1 MAANIAGTS
10 PLSESNLS
18 RPVACK
24 RCRGRRTYCSK
35 EQPICASCREGNHE
49 CVYESGRKIVVS
61 ESYLRDLEAKLK
73 SYEANS
79 APAAPQPPP
88 VSRKNDPELDVN
100 PLMDN
105 FANLVISPS
114 GKHHY
119 LGSSS
124 STILG

>member
-1 MAANIAGTS
+1 MSVSMSLVVKSWSQKA
-10 PLSESNLS
+10 
-18 RPVACK
+18 
-24 RCRGRRTYCSK
+24 
-35 EQPICASCREGNHE
+35 ICET
-49 CVYESGRKIVVS
+49 
-61 ESYLRDLEAKLK
+61 LK
-73 SYEANS
+73 PTNS
-79 APAAPQPPP
+79 AAVASQPPP
-88 VSRKNDPELDVN
+88 VNRKNDPELDVN